1 MAELDGMVCV
11 VTGASGT
18 IGRAVC
24 MALARQGAEV
34 FGVYG
39 SRPEPVT
46 SISEECS
53 PAAGRITPMKCNL
66 RDPEQISATVSSVL
80 ERTGRIDVLICS
92 AGETLRKSSLLTG
105 NSDAEHLFSLN
116 FHGVTQLCRQVLRP
130 MMRQS
135 YGRVILLG
143 SRAGEHGLPGQ
154 SVYSASK
161 AALHA
166 YAKSLAFEVGSKGI
180 TVNAVAPGA
189 VASGEQRTYTQQDEA
204 RVCES
209 IGLRRLGKAEEIAAV
224 IAFLAAPAASY
235 VSGAVIPVDGAGRF

>member
-1 MAELDGMVCV
+1 
-11 VTGASGT
+11 
-18 IGRAVC
+18 
-24 MALARQGAEV
+24 
-34 FGVYG
+34 
-39 SRPEPVT
+39 
-46 SISEECS
+46 
-53 PAAGRITPMKCNL
+53 
-66 RDPEQISATVSSVL
+66 
-80 ERTGRIDVLICS
+80 
-92 AGETLRKSSLLTG
+92 
-105 NSDAEHLFSLN
+105 
-116 FHGVTQLCRQVLRP
+116 
-130 MMRQS
+130 MRQN

-189 VASGEQRTYTQQDEA
+189 VAGGEQRTYTQQDEA